1 MIKNKVRLSS
11 LQEINRISFR
21 EDINLLR
28 ALAVLGVV
36 FYHAKFQIFSSGYLG
51 VDVFFVISGYLI
63 SNIIISEINKED
75 FKFRNFYLRRV
86 KRILP
91 ALFLTLVLT
100 LIPSYILFYPKAF
113 NEYISSLYS
122 SIFFYSNY
130 YFKSLDFYNAEP
142 ALYMPLLHTW
152 SLSVEEQFYIIFP
165 ILIFLIYKFFPR
177 HVLYFIIFLFAFSFF
192 VTITNSGIDKFY
204 NIEFRAWQFM
214 SGILAMILSSSLKI
228 KKIRY
233 LGFSII
239 LLAFIYFDDDWI
251 LDVEPRLLATIG
263 TFLVLISDYEKQL
276 NPLFSNKLLNSIGL
290 SSFSLYLF
298 HQPFFAYSRY
308 YEKVINWEDNQFN
321 DDISTLYKL
330 FLIFIL
336 IFFSYFSYKYFE
348 KPFIKN
354 FDFKK
359 IIFLITSFTLIVFYA
374 SSSNKLLDIKYKD
387 IDSSYKISSYVDV
400 RSYTAKLNGDLC
412 HDVSIEDTC
421 IFNKGSAKKVIL
433 LGDSHSVTL
442 GKYLSE
448 KNTKYQFH
456 ILTGDACLYIVNKQ
470 PNGVCDL
477 KSKQDF
483 DKYVLNFENSVFI
496 YIGNLSS
503 TDYST
508 QYELDVDI
516 NKTILKLVEK
526 NNYVLL
532 VEQMPTF
539 PFNVIEQYYSGVQW
553 GEPILRNYDEWKNNE
568 RRLYIYRIYNKINH
582 PNVIKLS
589 TENIF
594 CNTFVKDEC
603 VGAFEDMIYFYD
615 SNHIS
620 IDGAQL
626 VGDEI
631 FKEIDKVFSE

>member
-1 MIKNKVRLSS
+1 M
-11 LQEINRISFR
+11 
-21 EDINLLR
+21 
-28 ALAVLGVV
+28 
-36 FYHAKFQIFSSGYLG
+36 
-51 VDVFFVISGYLI
+51 
-63 SNIIISEINKED
+63 
-75 FKFRNFYLRRV
+75 
-86 KRILP
+86 
-91 ALFLTLVLT
+91 
-100 LIPSYILFYPKAF
+100 
-113 NEYISSLYS
+113 
-122 SIFFYSNY
+122 
-130 YFKSLDFYNAEP
+130 
-142 ALYMPLLHTW
+142 
-152 SLSVEEQFYIIFP
+152 
-165 ILIFLIYKFFPR
+165 
-177 HVLYFIIFLFAFSFF
+177 
-192 VTITNSGIDKFY
+192 
-204 NIEFRAWQFM
+204 
-214 SGILAMILSSSLKI
+214 
-228 KKIRY
+228 
-233 LGFSII
+233 
-239 LLAFIYFDDDWI
+239 
-251 LDVEPRLLATIG
+251 
-263 TFLVLISDYEKQL
+263 
-276 NPLFSNKLLNSIGL
+276 
-290 SSFSLYLF
+290 F

-620 IDGAQL
+620 IDGAEL

-631 FKEIDKVFSE
+631 FKEIEKVFSE